1 MIPNKGTRKDEG
13 RVRKGGS
20 KEGLRYGQGT
30 GREGMRSGEE
40 AVAMTGAA
48 VCWLI
53 NDT

>member
-1 MIPNKGTRKDEG
+1 MYKGRK
-13 RVRKGGS
+13 
-20 KEGLRYGQGT
+20 
-30 GREGMRSGEE
+30 GMRSGEE